1 MRVRFRF
8 RVRVRFRVR
17 FGFGFRFSAEKK
29 IVRIVPTNAS
39 RFERKRLPIS
49 CCAKLVLALA
59 LRVPANIVVLLMF
72 LIFQILFLIHLV
84 SVIFKCVDRHVRLSK
99 LG

>member
-8 RVRVRFRVR
+8 RVWVRFRFRVR

-29 IVRIVPTNAS
+29 IV
-39 RFERKRLPIS
+39 KRLPIS

-84 SVIFKCVDRHVRLSK
+84 SVIFKCVARHVRLSK